1 MSLENL
7 TLGTEIRD
15 ARERAG
21 FSLAKIAE
29 ITRIRETLI
38 KDIESDQFERCGGN
52 AYARGHIRTIA
63 KVLNLNADLLIEKF
77 AQTTGDFDRPMVDL
91 LEENNVIKQRAPRPA
106 ISFKVL
112 ASVAAG
118 VVALLIAVPAVISL
132 FPNDTT
138 SPLAPSSQGL
148 APSTTDQNSQV
159 VASTTSGVSLVVS
172 GISGKS
178 WIGIQDASGAQIF
191 SGSITAGEVKSFSE
205 DQLIYATIGNAAAV
219 SLNVN
224 GQEIGTPGG
233 VGEVVHL
240 SFTPNGSNNG

>member
-21 FSLAKIAE
+21 FSVAKIAE

-106 ISFKVL
+106 ISFKAL

-148 APSTTDQNSQV
+148 APSTTEQNSQV
-159 VASTTSGVSLVVS
+159 VASATSGVSLVVS

-191 SGSITAGEVKSFSE
+191 SGSIKVGEAKSFSE
-205 DQLIYATIGNAAAV
+205 DQLLQVIIGNAAAV

-224 GQEIGTPGG
+224 GKEIGTPGG
-233 VGEVVHL
+233 VGEVVRL
-240 SFTPNGSNNG
+240 SFTPDNSNNG

>member
-15 ARERAG
+15 AREGAG
-21 FSLAKIAE
+21 FSVAKIAQ

-38 KDIESDQFERCGGN
+38 KDIESDKFESCGGN
-52 AYARGHIRTIA
+52 AYSRGHIRTIA

-106 ISFKVL
+106 ISFKAL

-148 APSTTDQNSQV
+148 APSTTEQNSQV
-159 VASTTSGVSLVVS
+159 VASATSGVSLVVS

-178 WIGIQDASGAQIF
+178 WIGIQDASGAQMF
-191 SGSITAGEVKSFSE
+191 SGSIKAGEVKSFSE
-205 DQLIYATIGNAAAV
+205 DQFIHAIIGNAAAV

>member
-38 KDIESDQFERCGGN
+38 KDIESDQFERCGGK
-52 AYARGHIRTIA
+52 AYARGHIRTSA

>member
-21 FSLAKIAE
+21 FSVAKIAE

-106 ISFKVL
+106 ISFKAL

>member
-15 ARERAG
+15 AREGAG
-21 FSLAKIAE
+21 FSVAKIAQ

-38 KDIESDQFERCGGN
+38 KDIESDKFESCGGN

-106 ISFKVL
+106 ISFKAL

-138 SPLAPSSQGL
+138 SPLAPSSQGP
-148 APSTTDQNSQV
+148 APSTTEQNSQV
-159 VASTTSGVSLVVS
+159 VASATSGVSLVVS

-178 WIGIQDASGAQIF
+178 WIGIQDASGAQMF
-191 SGSITAGEVKSFSE
+191 SGSIKAGEVKSFSE
-205 DQLIYATIGNAAAV
+205 DQFIHAIIGNAAAV

-224 GQEIGTPGG
+224 GREIGTPGG

>member
-15 ARERAG
+15 AREGAG
-21 FSLAKIAE
+21 FSVAKIAQ

-38 KDIESDQFERCGGN
+38 KDIESDKFESCGGN

-63 KVLNLNADLLIEKF
+63 KALNLNADLLIEKF

-106 ISFKVL
+106 ISFKAL

-148 APSTTDQNSQV
+148 APSTTEQNSQV
-159 VASTTSGVSLVVS
+159 VASATSGVSLVVS

-178 WIGIQDASGAQIF
+178 WIGIQDASGAQMF
-191 SGSITAGEVKSFSE
+191 SGSIKAGEVKSFSE
-205 DQLIYATIGNAAAV
+205 DQFIHAIIGNAAAV

>member
-21 FSLAKIAE
+21 YTVEKIAE

-38 KDIESDQFERCGGN
+38 KDIESDQFDSCGGN

-63 KVLNLNADLLIEKF
+63 KVLNLNADLLVEKF
-77 AQTTGDFDRPMVDL
+77 AQTTGDFDRPMIDL

-106 ISFKVL
+106 ISFKAL

-118 VVALLIAVPAVISL
+118 VVSLLIAVPAVISL

-159 VASTTSGVSLVVS
+159 VASTTTGVSLVVS

-191 SGSITAGEVKSFSE
+191 SGSITAGEVKSFGE
-205 DQLIYATIGNAAAV
+205 DQLIHATIGNAAAV

>member
-21 FSLAKIAE
+21 FSVVKIAE

-38 KDIESDQFERCGGN
+38 KDIESDQFESCGGN

-106 ISFKVL
+106 ISFKAL

-148 APSTTDQNSQV
+148 APSTTEQNSQV
-159 VASTTSGVSLVVS
+159 VASATSGVSLVVS

-191 SGSITAGEVKSFSE
+191 SGSINAGEVKSFSE
-205 DQLIYATIGNAAAV
+205 DQFIHAIIGNAAAV

>member
-7 TLGTEIRD
+7 TLGTQIRD

-21 FSLAKIAE
+21 YTIGKVAE

-38 KDIESDQFERCGGN
+38 KDIESDHFDSCGGN

-91 LEENNVIKQRAPRPA
+91 LEENNVIKQRDPRPA
-106 ISFKVL
+106 ISFKAL

-132 FPNDTT
+132 LPNDTT
-138 SPLAPSSQGL
+138 SPSAPSSQGL

-159 VASTTSGVSLVVS
+159 VASATTGVSLVVS

-191 SGSITAGEVKSFSE
+191 SGSIKEGEVKSFSE
-205 DQLIYATIGNAAAV
+205 DQLLQATIGNAAAV

>member
-7 TLGTEIRD
+7 TLGTEIR
-15 ARERAG
+15 AACERAG
-21 FSLAKIAE
+21 YTIEKVAE

-38 KDIESDQFERCGGN
+38 RDIESDQFDSCGGN

-63 KVLNLNADLLIEKF
+63 KVLKLNADLLIEKF
-77 AQTTGDFDRPMVDL
+77 AQITGDFDRPMVDL

-106 ISFKVL
+106 ISFKAL

-191 SGSITAGEVKSFSE
+191 SGSIKVGESKSFGE
-205 DQLIYATIGNAAAV
+205 DQLLQVTIGNAAAV

-224 GQEIGTPGG
+224 GKEIGTPGG
-233 VGEVVHL
+233 VGEVVRL
-240 SFTPNGSNNG
+240 SFTPDNSNNG

>member
-21 FSLAKIAE
+21 FSVAKIAE

-38 KDIESDQFERCGGN
+38 KDIESDQFESCGGN

-77 AQTTGDFDRPMVDL
+77 AQTTGDFDRPMIDL

-106 ISFKVL
+106 ISFKAL

-132 FPNDTT
+132 FPNETT

-148 APSTTDQNSQV
+148 APSTTEQNSQV
-159 VASTTSGVSLVVS
+159 VASATSGVSLVVS

-191 SGSITAGEVKSFSE
+191 SGSIKAGEEKSFSE
-205 DQLIYATIGNAAAV
+205 DQFIHAIIGNAAAV

>member
-21 FSLAKIAE
+21 YTVEKIAE

-38 KDIESDQFERCGGN
+38 KDIESDQFNSCGGN

-106 ISFKVL
+106 ISFKAL
-112 ASVAAG
+112 ASVAAAKDDAAG
-118 VVALLIAVPAVISL
+118 AL
-132 FPNDTT
+132 
-138 SPLAPSSQGL
+138 
-148 APSTTDQNSQV
+148 
-159 VASTTSGVSLVVS
+159 
-172 GISGKS
+172 
-178 WIGIQDASGAQIF
+178 
-191 SGSITAGEVKSFSE
+191 
-205 DQLIYATIGNAAAV
+205 
-219 SLNVN
+219 
-224 GQEIGTPGG
+224 
-233 VGEVVHL
+233 
-240 SFTPNGSNNG
+240 

>member
-15 ARERAG
+15 AREGAG
-21 FSLAKIAE
+21 FSVAKIAQ
-29 ITRIRETLI
+29 ITRIRETLV
-38 KDIESDQFERCGGN
+38 KDIESDKFESCGGN

-106 ISFKVL
+106 ISFKAL

-138 SPLAPSSQGL
+138 SPLAPSSQGP
-148 APSTTDQNSQV
+148 APSTTEQNSQV
-159 VASTTSGVSLVVS
+159 VASATSGVSLVVS

-178 WIGIQDASGAQIF
+178 WIGIQDASGAQVF
-191 SGSITAGEVKSFSE
+191 SGSINAGEVKSFSE
-205 DQLIYATIGNAAAV
+205 DQFIHAIIGNAAAV

>member
-21 FSLAKIAE
+21 FSVAKIAE

-38 KDIESDQFERCGGN
+38 KDIESDQFESCGGN

-91 LEENNVIKQRAPRPA
+91 LEENNAIKQRASRPA
-106 ISFKVL
+106 ISFKAL

-132 FPNDTT
+132 FPNETT

-148 APSTTDQNSQV
+148 APSTAEQNSQV
-159 VASTTSGVSLVVS
+159 VASATSGVSLVVS

-191 SGSITAGEVKSFSE
+191 SGSINAGEVKSFSE
-205 DQLIYATIGNAAAV
+205 DQFIYATIGNAAAV

-240 SFTPNGSNNG
+240 SFTPDGSNNG

>member
-21 FSLAKIAE
+21 FSVAKIAE

-106 ISFKVL
+106 ISFKAL

-148 APSTTDQNSQV
+148 APSTTEQNSQV
-159 VASTTSGVSLVVS
+159 VASATSGVSLVVS

-178 WIGIQDASGAQIF
+178 WIGVQDASGAQIF
-191 SGSITAGEVKSFSE
+191 SGSINAGEVKSFSE
-205 DQLIYATIGNAAAV
+205 DQLLYATIGNADRK
-219 SLNVN
+219 S
-224 GQEIGTPGG
+224 
-233 VGEVVHL
+233 VV
-240 SFTPNGSNNG
+240 

>member
-15 ARERAG
+15 AREGAG
-21 FSLAKIAE
+21 FSVAKIAQ

-38 KDIESDQFERCGGN
+38 KDIESDKFESCGGN

-91 LEENNVIKQRAPRPA
+91 LEENNVIKQRAPRPK
-106 ISFKVL
+106 ISFKAL

-138 SPLAPSSQGL
+138 SPLAPSSQGP
-148 APSTTDQNSQV
+148 APSTTEQNSQV
-159 VASTTSGVSLVVS
+159 VASATSGVSLVVS

-178 WIGIQDASGAQIF
+178 WIGIQDASGAQMF
-191 SGSITAGEVKSFSE
+191 SGSIKAGEVKSFSE
-205 DQLIYATIGNAAAV
+205 DQFIHAIIGNAAAV

>member
-7 TLGTEIRD
+7 TLGTEIRA

-21 FSLAKIAE
+21 YTIAKVAE

-38 KDIESDQFERCGGN
+38 LNIEADDFASCGGN

-63 KVLNLNADLLIEKF
+63 KVLKLNADLLIEKF
-77 AQTTGDFDRPMVDL
+77 AQLTGDFDRPMIDL
-91 LEENNVIKQRAPRPA
+91 LEESNVVKQRAPRPA
-106 ISFKVL
+106 ISFKSL

-132 FPNDTT
+132 FPSNET
-138 SPLAPSSQGL
+138 SPVAPSSQG
-148 APSTTDQNSQV
+148 AVPSTTDQNSQV
-159 VASTTSGVSLVVS
+159 VATKTTGVSLVVS

-191 SGSITAGEVKSFSE
+191 SGSIKVGETKTFTE
-205 DQLIYATIGNAAAV
+205 DQLLQATIGNAAAV

-233 VGEVVHL
+233 IGEVVHL
-240 SFTPNGSNNG
+240 SFTPSGSNNG

>member
-21 FSLAKIAE
+21 FSVAKIAE

-38 KDIESDQFERCGGN
+38 KDIESDQFESCGGN

-91 LEENNVIKQRAPRPA
+91 LEESNVIKQRAPRPA
-106 ISFKVL
+106 ISFKAL

-148 APSTTDQNSQV
+148 APSTTEQNSQV
-159 VASTTSGVSLVVS
+159 VASATSGVSLVVS

-178 WIGIQDASGAQIF
+178 WIGVQDASGAQIF
-191 SGSITAGEVKSFSE
+191 SGSINAGEVKSFSE

>member
-15 ARERAG
+15 AREGAG
-21 FSLAKIAE
+21 FSVAKIAQ

-38 KDIESDQFERCGGN
+38 KDIESDKFESCGGN

-63 KVLNLNADLLIEKF
+63 KALNLNADLLIEKF

-106 ISFKVL
+106 ISFKAL

-138 SPLAPSSQGL
+138 SPLAPSSQGP
-148 APSTTDQNSQV
+148 APSTTEQNSQV
-159 VASTTSGVSLVVS
+159 VASATSGVSLVVS

-178 WIGIQDASGAQIF
+178 WIGIQDASGAQVF
-191 SGSITAGEVKSFSE
+191 SGSINAGEVKSFSE
-205 DQLIYATIGNAAAV
+205 DQFIHAIIGNAAAV

>member
-21 FSLAKIAE
+21 YTTEKVAE

-38 KDIESDQFERCGGN
+38 KDIESDHFDSCGGN

-91 LEENNVIKQRAPRPA
+91 LEENNVIKPRTARPA
-106 ISFKVL
+106 ISFKAL

-132 FPNDTT
+132 LPNDTT

-233 VGEVVHL
+233 VGEVVRL
-240 SFTPNGSNNG
+240 SFTPSGSNNG

>member
-15 ARERAG
+15 AREGAG
-21 FSLAKIAE
+21 FSVAKIAQ

-38 KDIESDQFERCGGN
+38 KDIESDKFESCGGN

-106 ISFKVL
+106 ISFKAL

-148 APSTTDQNSQV
+148 APSTTEQNSQV
-159 VASTTSGVSLVVS
+159 VASATSGVSLVVS

-178 WIGIQDASGAQIF
+178 WIGIQDASGAQMF
-191 SGSITAGEVKSFSE
+191 SGSIKAGEVKSFSE
-205 DQLIYATIGNAAAV
+205 DQFIHAIIGNAAAV

>member
-15 ARERAG
+15 AREGAG
-21 FSLAKIAE
+21 FSVAKIAQ

-38 KDIESDQFERCGGN
+38 KDIESDKFESCGGN

-106 ISFKVL
+106 ISFKAL

-138 SPLAPSSQGL
+138 SPLAPSSQGP
-148 APSTTDQNSQV
+148 APSTTEQNSQV
-159 VASTTSGVSLVVS
+159 VASATSGVSLVVS

-191 SGSITAGEVKSFSE
+191 SGSINAGEVKSFSE
-205 DQLIYATIGNAAAV
+205 DQLLYATIGNAAAV

-224 GQEIGTPGG
+224 GREIGTPGG

>member
-21 FSLAKIAE
+21 FSVVKIAE

-38 KDIESDQFERCGGN
+38 KDIESDQFESCGGN

-106 ISFKVL
+106 ISFKAL

-148 APSTTDQNSQV
+148 APSTTEQNSQV
-159 VASTTSGVSLVVS
+159 VASATSGVSLVVS

-191 SGSITAGEVKSFSE
+191 SGSINAGEVKSFSE
-205 DQLIYATIGNAAAV
+205 DQLLYATIGNAAAV

>member
-21 FSLAKIAE
+21 FSVAKIAE

-106 ISFKVL
+106 ISFKAL

-178 WIGIQDASGAQIF
+178 WIGVQDASGAQIF
-191 SGSITAGEVKSFSE
+191 SGSINAGEVKSFSD
-205 DQLIYATIGNAAAV
+205 DQLLYATIGNAAAV

>member
-15 ARERAG
+15 AREGAG
-21 FSLAKIAE
+21 FSVAKIAQ

-38 KDIESDQFERCGGN
+38 KDIESDKFESCGGN

-106 ISFKVL
+106 ISFKAL

-148 APSTTDQNSQV
+148 APSTTEQNSQV
-159 VASTTSGVSLVVS
+159 VASATSGVSLVVS

-178 WIGIQDASGAQIF
+178 WIGIQDASGAQVF
-191 SGSITAGEVKSFSE
+191 SGSINAGEVKSFSE
-205 DQLIYATIGNAAAV
+205 DQFIHAIIGNAAAV